1 MVDREQANK
10 SNNLTKPEQTEGP
23 EAQLSGTQR
32 AEANAAPQDHRSK
45 GHRVQSCWNR
55 SRVYFSNNG
64 MPILALIVSAIAAI
78 YTYKQADIA
87 QTALVLGQR
96 AFVHLEGIDE
106 SVADNWV
113 SETESN
119 GKITVFNIPQNRG
132 KMIRSKF
139 SFTNGGN
146 TPTKM
151 LQIMIYCQ
159 LVAPQTRLGDPF
171 YLLKWDDAKVVRR
184 SIGAK
189 QTISVSI
196 DTCDFKNS
204 DVLLNAQMQIVP
216 VFLLGYV
223 KYEDWVDQ
231 KRPLHRTQFAHRL
244 IVNYA
249 GRGDA
254 FEDMNVTTQPV
265 GKHNCTDDDC
275 AE

>member
-1 MVDREQANK
+1 MGDRAQSRRNK
-10 SNNLTKPEQTEGP
+10 IGMY
-23 EAQLSGTQR
+23 LS
-32 AEANAAPQDHRSK
+32 
-45 GHRVQSCWNR
+45 
-55 SRVYFSNNG
+55 NG
-64 MPILALIVSAIAAI
+64 MPILVSILALIVSAIAAM
-78 YTYKQADIA
+78 YASKQADIA

-96 AFVHLEGIDE
+96 AFVHLERINE

-119 GKITVFNIPQNRG
+119 GKITLFNIPQNRG

-139 SFTNGGN
+139 SFTNAGN
-146 TPTKM
+146 TPTKT

-159 LVAPQTRLGDPF
+159 LAAPQTRLGGPF
-171 YLLKWDDAKVVRR
+171 DLLKWDDAKVVRR

-189 QTISVSI
+189 QTISVST
-196 DTCDFKNS
+196 DTCDFKNP

-216 VFLLGYV
+216 VFLLGYL

-275 AE
+275 PE